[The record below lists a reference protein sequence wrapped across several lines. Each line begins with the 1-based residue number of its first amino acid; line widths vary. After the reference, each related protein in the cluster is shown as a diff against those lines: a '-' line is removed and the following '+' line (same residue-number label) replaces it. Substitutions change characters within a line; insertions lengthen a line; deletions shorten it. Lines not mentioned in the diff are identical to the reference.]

1 MRNTAMHQYFSGV
14 FQKPAG
20 DSAVAERTAP
30 RAASSRAMSPPSEL
44 PATWGR
50 SNPSSPTSF
59 STMSAIVR

>member
-1 MRNTAMHQYFSGV
+1 MRKRATHQAYSAP

-20 DSAVAERTAP
+20 ERAVALRTAP
-30 RAASSRAMSPPSEL
+30 RAASSRAMSPPREL

-50 SNPSSPTSF
+50 SSPSSPKSF